1 MRFEDVNVED
11 DASTQLAKDNPK
23 FGDIDPVIY
32 KSEKFVIIYIC
43 FSCFS
48 LFSSLSLSLSLSFL
62 FYFFIYLGV
71 HCLDHFN
78 FFKYIIS
85 SMFKDRYF
93 IQLPFLGLIH

>member
-1 MRFEDVNVED
+1 MNVED

-48 LFSSLSLSLSLSFL
+48 LFSSLSLSLSLL
-62 FYFFIYLGV
+62 
-71 HCLDHFN
+71 
-78 FFKYIIS
+78 
-85 SMFKDRYF
+85 YF
-93 IQLPFLGLIH
+93 IFYLFRGSLFGPFQFL

>member
-11 DASTQLAKDNPK
+11 DASTQLTKDNPK

-48 LFSSLSLSLSLSFL
+48 LFSSLSLSLSLSL
-62 FYFFIYLGV
+62 FYFIFLFI
-71 HCLDHFN
+71 
-78 FFKYIIS
+78 
-85 SMFKDRYF
+85 
-93 IQLPFLGLIH
+93 